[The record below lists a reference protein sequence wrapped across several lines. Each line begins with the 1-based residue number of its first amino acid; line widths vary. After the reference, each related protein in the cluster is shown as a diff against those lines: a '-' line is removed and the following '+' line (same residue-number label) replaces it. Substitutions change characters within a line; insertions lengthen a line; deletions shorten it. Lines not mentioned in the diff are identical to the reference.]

1 MKQPT
6 SKQAIKSNRFGFF
19 GATIT
24 ELKKVV
30 WPTRREVVYL
40 TTMVL
45 IVAIIVGVILGVID
59 FGFSFGIEK
68 IFIPE

>member
-1 MKQPT
+1 MKQSV
-6 SKQAIKSNRFGFF
+6 SKQAVKSSRFGFI
-19 GATIT
+19 GATIA
-24 ELKKVV
+24 ELRKVV
-30 WPTRREVVYL
+30 WPTRREIVYL

-45 IVAIIVGVILGVID
+45 IVAAAVGVVLGVID

>member
-1 MKQPT
+1 MKQSA
-6 SKQAIKSNRFGFF
+6 SKQVVKSSRFGFI
-19 GATIT
+19 GATIA

-45 IVAIIVGVILGVID
+45 IVAVAVGVVLGVID

>member
-1 MKQPT
+1 MKQFAG
-6 SKQAIKSNRFGFF
+6 KQAVKSSRFGFI
-19 GATIT
+19 GATIA

-45 IVAIIVGVILGVID
+45 IVAIAVGVVLGVID